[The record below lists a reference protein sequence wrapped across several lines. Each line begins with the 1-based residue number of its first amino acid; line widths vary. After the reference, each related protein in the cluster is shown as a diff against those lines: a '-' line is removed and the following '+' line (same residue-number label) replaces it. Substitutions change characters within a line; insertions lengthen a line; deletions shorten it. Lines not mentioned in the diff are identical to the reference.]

1 MSLVFQLE
9 TYKRSYEEA
18 LAERRG
24 LDAKL
29 QEEERLKTLVEK
41 RFNTLAENHE
51 EMIKIKDEYK
61 HSNQA
66 LMVENEKLKQEN
78 QMRFSAAIEE
88 RESQL
93 SELREELRAKYWRER
108 ELEECCTRLEARVAE
123 TKEQLCVLEEKSGKE
138 VERLEERLS
147 GEFFCATKALQA
159 TRIPSRQYSDPN
171 PLHGFDN
178 GLLFNPLN
186 PIVHF

>member
-1 MSLVFQLE
+1 ME

-51 EMIKIKDEYK
+51 KMIKIKDEYK

-93 SELREELRAKYWRER
+93 SELREELQAKYRRER
-108 ELEECCTRLEARVAE
+108 ELEERCTRFEARVAE
-123 TKEQLCVLEEKSGKE
+123 TEEQLCVVEEKSGKE

-147 GEFFCATKALQA
+147 GEFFFCATKDLQA
-159 TRIPSRQYSDPN
+159 TCIPSKQYNDPASTMDYY
-171 PLHGFDN
+171 L
-178 GLLFNPLN
+178 
-186 PIVHF
+186 I